1 MKHLLT
7 LAAFASL
14 SITAPATVHAVTCQN
29 GANHFLPVTI
39 NAVLGDTIHWT
50 WVSGTHIVG
59 VVNETDIPVLADT
72 WYAVIDAT

>member
-1 MKHLLT
+1 M
-7 LAAFASL
+7 
-14 SITAPATVHAVTCQN
+14 
-29 GANHFLPVTI
+29 TI